1 MKWIIM
7 IMKEGLMSE
16 TLTRDETSGEAPADN
31 GQKPPI
37 ICAKGLKRIF
47 GRGSGAVAVL
57 KGIDMAIPP
66 GTLVALK
73 GRSGSGKTTLLNL
86 LGALDRPTEG
96 SVRFAGREIS
106 TLSDSERDQIRR
118 TEIGLVFQSIAF
130 RGACRTGTG
139 SRRVFG
145 LAC

>member
-1 MKWIIM
+1 
-7 IMKEGLMSE
+7 MSE